1 MQKEEQ
7 IQELLTRNVEEVI
20 DKDHLTKALAGTK
33 KLRVKLGIDPTS
45 PDLHLGHAVVLHKLR
60 EFQKLGHKAVL
71 IIGDFTARIGDPS
84 GRDRTRPPLSEKDIQ
99 GNMKH
104 YLAQAGKIID
114 IKKAEVCH
122 NSKWLGKLRGPEILE
137 LLSHL
142 SVQQITEREDFK
154 TRLKE
159 NKSIRLHELFYPVMV
174 AYDSIAIKADVE
186 LGGNDQLFNLLTGRV
201 LMERKGLAP
210 QDILTVPL
218 LVGLDG
224 EKKMSKSVGN
234 YIGLGDIANDMFGKI
249 MSLSDALIGPYFNL
263 CTELD
268 RESIKTIL
276 EEPNPRDQKVKLGF
290 EIVKLYHGEKKAMS
304 AQENFE
310 KLFSKKEI
318 PSDIPELKVAAKI
331 SVLDLVMKSGKA
343 KSKSEARRLIE
354 QGAVAVN
361 DVQKKN
367 PMEELAFLGGE
378 VAKIGKKDFFKIKV

>member
-1 MQKEEQ
+1 
-7 IQELLTRNVEEVI
+7 
-20 DKDHLTKALAGTK
+20 
-33 KLRVKLGIDPTS
+33 
-45 PDLHLGHAVVLHKLR
+45 
-60 EFQKLGHKAVL
+60 
-71 IIGDFTARIGDPS
+71 
-84 GRDRTRPPLSEKDIQ
+84 
-99 GNMKH
+99 
-104 YLAQAGKIID
+104 
-114 IKKAEVCH
+114 
-122 NSKWLGKLRGPEILE
+122 
-137 LLSHL
+137 
-142 SVQQITEREDFK
+142 
-154 TRLKE
+154 
-159 NKSIRLHELFYPVMV
+159 
-174 AYDSIAIKADVE
+174 
-186 LGGNDQLFNLLTGRV
+186 
-201 LMERKGLAP
+201 MERKGLAP

-234 YIGLGDIANDMFGKI
+234 YIGLGDIANDMFGKV
-249 MSLSDALIGPYFNL
+249 MSLPDALIGAYLNL

-268 RESIKTIL
+268 RESIKAIL
-276 EEPNPRDQKVKLGF
+276 EKPNPRDQKVKLGF
-290 EIVKLYHGEKKAMS
+290 EIVKLYHGEKKAMN

-331 SVLDLVMKSGKA
+331 SILDLVMKSGKA